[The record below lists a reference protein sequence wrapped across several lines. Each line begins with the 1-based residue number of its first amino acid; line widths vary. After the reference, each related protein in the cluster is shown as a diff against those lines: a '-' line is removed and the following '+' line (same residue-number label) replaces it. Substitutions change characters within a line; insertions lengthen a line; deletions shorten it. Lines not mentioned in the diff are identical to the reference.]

1 VHAGDKE
8 YPTTVGAIDSLPEKY
23 RDPAKQAVEDSRT
36 SVQTDIRIQLPEAFG
51 PDARRKFFG
60 SIPRPDMDRLSEQKD
75 LAMEKLRGQMEQLQ
89 QRMKEL
95 EERNREM
102 IEKLLQ
108 KNEVKKG
115 TSSEAP
121 TPAPSDTKQKPAI

>member
-1 VHAGDKE
+1 
-8 YPTTVGAIDSLPEKY
+8 
-23 RDPAKQAVEDSRT
+23 
-36 SVQTDIRIQLPEAFG
+36 
-51 PDARRKFFG
+51 
-60 SIPRPDMDRLSEQKD
+60 MDRLSEQKD

-89 QRMKEL
+89 QHMKDL

-108 KNEVKKG
+108 R
-115 TSSEAP
+115 SEAKKSTSAEAQ